1 MAVTKFELQLR
12 PATLDDAGIVAEL
25 ESLRDPSEPRDPI
38 LLRHWWL
45 MSDELEKTMRRV
57 DVRAGKAV
65 AYVAASHEKWAK
77 DETRFGIVRPML
89 RGDAWDQGVYAQL
102 VKLGEAWL
110 RGEGAAT
117 AVARV
122 REDIK
127 QDIAALGRL
136 GYHEDRRMRTSELD
150 LVARRGDIL
159 AAVGECRREMKR
171 QGVQLHPIS
180 KDADPDRFRKLYEMM
195 IESEKDIPTTVPWR
209 EKSFAEWRRFWFDN
223 PAIRE
228 DRFWIAREGDAI
240 VGTSVLDCPVVRGVP
255 WTAYTGTSRQVRG
268 RGIARALKYETMAQA
283 IEAGYTRV
291 RTNNDADNPPILRIN
306 AAMGYRLV
314 APVLE
319 LHRNLDS

>member
-1 MAVTKFELQLR
+1 MPATRFELQLR
-12 PATLDDAGIVAEL
+12 PATLEDAEIVAEL
-25 ESLRDPSEPRDPI
+25 ESLRDPNEPRDPV

-57 DVRAGKAV
+57 DVREGKAV
-65 AYVAASHEKWAK
+65 AYVAASHEKWNK

-89 RGDAWDQGVYAQL
+89 RSDAWDQGVYARL
-102 VKLGEAWL
+102 VKLGEDWL

-127 QDIAALGRL
+127 QDIAALGCL
-136 GYHEDRRMRTSELD
+136 GYREDRRMRTSELD
-150 LVARRGDIL
+150 LVAHRDDIL
-159 AAVGECRREMKR
+159 AAVDDCRRGMKQ
-171 QGVQLHPIS
+171 QGVQLHPLS
-180 KDADPDRFRKLYEMM
+180 KDTDPDRFRKLYAMM
-195 IESEKDIPTTVPWR
+195 IESEKDIPTTVPLR
-209 EKSFAEWRRFWFDN
+209 EMSFEKWRRFWFDN

-240 VGTSVLDCPVVRGVP
+240 VGTSVLDRPVVRGVP
-255 WTAYTGTSRQVRG
+255 WTAYTGTSRNVRG
-268 RGIARALKYETMAQA
+268 RGIGRALKYETMAQA

-306 AAMGYRLV
+306 AEMGYRLV